1 MILEFFQWLNNM
13 ITASDSF
20 PPSASQSLQFS
31 LKGHMTDYLQG
42 HSPDLTSSHHD
53 QSNKD
58 HG

>member
-31 LKGHMTDYLQG
+31 LKGHMTD
-42 HSPDLTSSHHD
+42 
-53 QSNKD
+53 
-58 HG
+58 